1 MEPDPKVGFAEHI
14 TSDIGSL
21 GDFAAGAE
29 TAFGTVL
36 QRCYSFLGGRM
47 HYGHPDMM
55 NKDWYPG
62 KGSQNNETAIKMPL
76 AEAAYCGSLD
86 AEDPIVP
93 WPWKAP

>member
-1 MEPDPKVGFAEHI
+1 MARSPRIVGFAEHI

-36 QRCYSFLGGRM
+36 QRCYAFLGGRM

-55 NKDWYPG
+55 NKARCSSMSISFSHFRTCFGWFLNILMHLSVSVHPFF
-62 KGSQNNETAIKMPL
+62 TFF
-76 AEAAYCGSLD
+76 
-86 AEDPIVP
+86 
-93 WPWKAP
+93 